1 MGVNSNMSKNQPKI
15 QKLHARQIL
24 DSRGNPTIEVEVS
37 LEGCYG
43 RAAVPS
49 GASTGQFEAIEL
61 RDNNREFH
69 GKGVNKAINNV
80 LNILQPALIGKVC
93 NQQKDI
99 DKILLEIDG
108 TENKSRCGANAILG
122 VSMACAV
129 AASKFHGFPLYYYL
143 NKESSIM
150 PIPMINVLNGG
161 MHADRGADIQEIM
174 LFPSGANSFSDAI
187 RMGTEIFHTLKN
199 ELKKNGLNTTVGAEG
214 GFAPTLKSNEHA
226 IEILLESINK
236 SGYSAGENVFIA
248 LDVAA
253 SSFYKE
259 GKYHLSLENK
269 ILDDEQ
275 MINFYENLINQYPI
289 VSIEDGLD
297 ENDWGGWKKM
307 TKTLGNSIQ
316 IVGDDLTVTNPKKL
330 LHAIEENAMNSILIK
345 LNQIGTVSETI
356 EAISLAKE
364 NGYDY
369 IISHRSGETE
379 DTFIAD
385 FSVAMN
391 GGQIKTGSV
400 CRTDRTSKYNQL
412 LRIEEKLASKTFG
425 KSFSF
430 IK

>member
-1 MGVNSNMSKNQPKI
+1 MI
-15 QKLHARQIL
+15 DI
-24 DSRGNPTIEVEVS
+24 I
-37 LEGCYG
+37 
-43 RAAVPS
+43 
-49 GASTGQFEAIEL
+49 
-61 RDNNREFH
+61 
-69 GKGVNKAINNV
+69 
-80 LNILQPALIGKVC
+80 QPALIGQPC
-93 NQQKDI
+93 DQQENI
-99 DKILLEIDG
+99 DKLLLEIDG

-129 AASKFHGFPLYYYL
+129 AAAKFHSFPLYYYL

-161 MHADRGADIQEIM
+161 MHADQGADIQEIM
-174 LFPSGANSFSDAI
+174 LFPCGAKSFSDAI
-187 RMGTEIFHTLKN
+187 RMGTEIFHKLKK
-199 ELKKNGLNTTVGAEG
+199 ELNKNGLNTTVGDEG
-214 GFAPTLKSNEHA
+214 GFAPALKSNEQA
-226 IEILLESINK
+226 IELLLEAINK

-259 GKYHLSLENK
+259 GKYHLSLEKK

-297 ENDWGGWKKM
+297 ENDWNGWGKM
-307 TKTLGNSIQ
+307 TNALGGSIQ

-330 LHAIEENAMNSILIK
+330 LHAVEQNAINSILIK

-356 EAISLAKE
+356 ETIRLAKE

-385 FSVAMN
+385 LSVAMN

-412 LRIEEKLASKTFG
+412 LRIEENLSSKTFG
-425 KSFSF
+425 KNFSF